1 MKPILIIGLPGS
13 GKTALAKALVSSIN
27 AVHWNADEVRQHIN
41 KDLKFSRED
50 RIEQAKRM
58 GWLSSNVTSAGVPC
72 VADFVCPLQEC
83 RDSFGDAF
91 VVFVD
96 RIDEGRFA
104 DTNAIWE
111 RPTKYDVIIP
121 AGLTIEEE
129 LLMVLS
135 HENITTSLA

>member
-13 GKTALAKALVSSIN
+13 GKTALAKALANLIK
-27 AVHWNADEVRQHIN
+27 AIHWNADEVRLNLN
-41 KDLKFSRED
+41 KDLKFNKED
-50 RIEQAKRM
+50 RIEQARRM
-58 GWLSSNVTSAGVPC
+58 GWLSANVTSAGVPC
-72 VADFVCPLQEC
+72 VTDFVCPLEEC
-83 RDSFGDAF
+83 RISFGEAF
-91 VVFVD
+91 IVFID

-111 RPTKYDVIIP
+111 RPIKYDVIIP
-121 AGLTIEEE
+121 DGLTIEEE